1 MDDTYMAED
10 EIDLRQYLAVLSKWR
25 WVIVV
30 ITGVAILSAAVLSYA
45 VLPKVYQSDVTLM
58 VNRAAPSTPTYQSQ
72 QPTNLNTIVDPL
84 AQLPQMTIN
93 GYIAQITSPVLM
105 QTVIRNLHLD
115 AQGFTVES
123 LNQALRVEN
132 PQNTNLIEIHV
143 QDTDPIRA
151 RKIAEAV
158 TAAFL
163 DQIQKNNEEQLSQST
178 TYLTSQ
184 AKEVK
189 KQLDQAVAQLQ
200 ALQADPH
207 SASLVKQELDTR
219 MQQLH
224 DYRNTLL
231 EAQVALQA
239 ALARKESIDRQ
250 LAATPP
256 TQTVESTTMGTDANG
271 NPKPLKTTAVQP
283 NPAYTALQQ
292 EADQA
297 GADIAQY
304 QAQIETLTATVQS
317 LTSEVAD
324 LQKQLAERQ
333 TKEDAA
339 QEQVD
344 QLKSTYELLQQK
356 ITETQIVKA
365 SDLGATDVL
374 PVSPARTPEAPIKPR
389 PVLNMAVAAVLGLMV
404 SVLAVFW
411 LEMIDNT
418 IKTPLDVQ
426 RWVGLPVLGTL
437 PRAGE

>member
-1 MDDTYMAED
+1 MEDTYLAED

-58 VNRAAPSTPTYQSQ
+58 VNRAAPSTPTPQNQ
-72 QPTNLNTIVDPL
+72 QPANLNTIVDPL
-84 AQLPQMTIN
+84 SQLPQMTIN
-93 GYIAQITSPVLM
+93 GYIAQLTSPVLL
-105 QTVIRNLHLD
+105 QDVIKKAHLD
-115 AQGFTVES
+115 TEGFTVAT
-123 LNQALRVEN
+123 LAQALKVEN

-143 QDTDPIRA
+143 QDTDPLRA
-151 RKIAEAV
+151 RRIAE
-158 TAAFL
+158 TLTSAFL
-163 DQIQKNNEEQLSQST
+163 DQIQKNNEEQLAQST
-178 TYLTSQ
+178 AYLTSQ
-184 AKEVK
+184 SKEVK
-189 KQLDQAVAQLQ
+189 KQLDQALAQLQ

-207 SASLVKQELDTR
+207 SASLLRQELDTR
-219 MQQLH
+219 LRQLQ

-231 EAQVALQA
+231 QAQVSLQA
-239 ALARKESIDRQ
+239 AQARKASIDRQ
-250 LAATPP
+250 LAATSP
-256 TQTVESTTMGTDANG
+256 TQTVESTTMGTDAAG
-271 NPKPLKTTAVQP
+271 NPKPLKTTSTQP

-292 EADQA
+292 ESDQA

-304 QAQIETLTATVQS
+304 QAQIETLSATVDS
-317 LTSEVAD
+317 LTAEVAD
-324 LQKQLAERQ
+324 LQKELADRQ
-333 TKEDAA
+333 SKEDAA

-344 QLKSTYELLQQK
+344 QLKSTYQLLQQK

-365 SDLGATDVL
+365 ADLGSTDVL

-389 PVLNMAVAAVLGLMV
+389 PTLNMAVAAVLGLMV